1 MSGPV
6 QSAPNYTNAALV
18 MGFVNLMW
26 VFVLLFILWGMPAVM
41 VLAVILNA
49 GIDRLA
55 RRKDR
60 HAPRS

>member
-1 MSGPV
+1 MSSPV

-26 VFVLLFILWGMPAVM
+26 VFVLMFVLWGLPSVM

-49 GIDRLA
+49 GIDRMA
-55 RRKDR
+55 RRKGQ
-60 HAPRS
+60 HATGP

>member
-1 MSGPV
+1 MSSPV
-6 QSAPNYTNAALV
+6 HSAPNYTNAALV

-26 VFVLLFILWGMPAVM
+26 VFVLIFVLWGLPAVM

-49 GIDRLA
+49 GIDRIA

-60 HAPRS
+60 RASKP

>member
-26 VFVLLFILWGMPAVM
+26 VFVLIFVLWGMPAVM